1 MLSIGVFCETS
12 AKRTGYSSNL
22 KYFCHK
28 CTIKHPYGKI
38 ARKAGIYMT
47 FSDTAFRLIVLSMQ
61 NKMPKYWKNLPLM
74 TLGSFSFPQ
83 DEKI

>member
-1 MLSIGVFCETS
+1 
-12 AKRTGYSSNL
+12 
-22 KYFCHK
+22 
-28 CTIKHPYGKI
+28 
-38 ARKAGIYMT
+38 MT

-61 NKMPKYWKNLPLM
+61 NKMPKYWKYLPLM